1 MDKKD
6 KKTHRI
12 HIADLFKISFKP
24 NKPFIEVNVN
34 IAFPL
39 TASSLKKKKQLP
51 RRKSSCNPAKLQ
63 RTKPL
68 KAALRLVGSLCCSS
82 EVLSRKEG
90 N

>member
-34 IAFPL
+34 IAF
-39 TASSLKKKKQLP
+39 
-51 RRKSSCNPAKLQ
+51 R
-63 RTKPL
+63 
-68 KAALRLVGSLCCSS
+68 
-82 EVLSRKEG
+82 
-90 N
+90 